1 MHTNRLKKIFAV
13 ILAAAMLLSITVIMT
28 GCGDDKK
35 DAKKETTAPTA
46 APTTATTDASVKL
59 TEAVEDTQAEDSTY
73 SDEDAAGET
82 VQSTESENGNEED
95 GDASGEEKHGN
106 ITQGEAAQIAL
117 QNCEYGQV
125 ATMADPADYEGQDCW
140 HVVVQDTA
148 GRYYD
153 CYVSSIF
160 CEVFRSATEEHDYGY
175 DDGGEKVDATE
186 A

>member
-35 DAKKETTAPTA
+35 DAKKETTLPTA
-46 APTTATTDASVKL
+46 APTAAATEATVAL
-59 TEAVEDTQAEDSTY
+59 TEAPAQATQPENSTDSN
-73 SDEDAAGET
+73 EDAVAET
-82 VQSTESENGNEED
+82 VQSTDSTDGSDED
-95 GDASGEEKHGN
+95 ADDSDEEKHGN

-117 QNCEYGQV
+117 QNCEYGLEV
-125 ATMADPADYEGQDCW
+125 TLADPAEYDGQDCW

-160 CEVFRSATEEHDYGY
+160 CEVTRAPVEDHDYGY
-175 DDGGEKVDATE
+175 DDGGEDVE
-186 A
+186 EE

>member
-1 MHTNRLKKIFAV
+1 MKTNRLEKIFAV
-13 ILAAAMLLSITVIMT
+13 ILAAAMLLSITVILT

-35 DAKKETTAPTA
+35 DAKNETTAPTA
-46 APTTATTDASVKL
+46 APTTANTDAPAEL
-59 TEAVEDTQAEDSTY
+59 TEAAEDTQSEDSTN

-82 VQSTESENGNEED
+82 VQSTDSDNGNEE
-95 GDASGEEKHGN
+95 GGNASGEEKHGN
-106 ITQGEAAQIAL
+106 ITQEEASQIAL

-125 ATMADPADYEGQDCW
+125 VTIADPAEYEGQDCW

-148 GRYYD
+148 GKYYD

-160 CEVFRSATEEHDYGY
+160 CEVFRAATEEHDYGY
-175 DDGGEKVDATE
+175 DDGGEEVDATE